1 MQAPTHILA
10 GMIIKRAYDWKYFRF
25 FSVLFTILTALLFHG
40 IFDKL
45 AKSAYD
51 PLHADFTDPF
61 WLIYHTLIWLTSLVM
76 LYMFWGEYK
85 LGIIFS
91 LLPDLDWIVLNT
103 ANAFGKEI
111 IFYKEPWL
119 HNGINYFLD
128 NVMPFSYLNL
138 LPDHSNSPWACVSE
152 VLLFAALVLI
162 FKLQL
167 NRRRNIHF

>member
-10 GMIIKRAYDWKYFRF
+10 GMIIRRAFGWKHFRF
-25 FSVLFTILTALLFHG
+25 FSVLFTILAALLFHG
-40 IFDKL
+40 IFDKIGR
-45 AKSAYD
+45 SAYD

-61 WLIYHTLIWLTSLVM
+61 WLVFHIFSWLLSLVM

-91 LLPDLDWIVLNT
+91 LLPDLDWIILGT

-119 HNGINYFLD
+119 HNCINYFID
-128 NVMPFSYLNL
+128 NVIPFSYLNL
-138 LPDHSNSPWACVSE
+138 LPDNRTNPFACIWE
-152 VLLFAALVLI
+152 ILLFALLVLI
-162 FKLQL
+162 FRLQL
-167 NRRRNIHF
+167 SRRRNIHF

>member
-10 GMIIKRAYDWKYFRF
+10 GMIIRRAFGWKHFRF

-45 AKSAYD
+45 ARVAYD
-51 PLHADFTDPF
+51 PPHADFADPV
-61 WLIYHTLIWLTSLVM
+61 WLAYHIAVWLLSLVM
-76 LYMFWGEYK
+76 LYLFWGEYK

-91 LLPDLDWIVLNT
+91 LLPDLDWIVINT

-119 HNGINYFLD
+119 HNCINYFID
-128 NVMPFSYLNL
+128 NVIPFSYLNL
-138 LPDHSNSPWACVSE
+138 LPDNRNYAWACVWE
-152 VLLFAALVLI
+152 VLLFAFLVLI

-167 NRRRNIHF
+167 NHRRNIHF